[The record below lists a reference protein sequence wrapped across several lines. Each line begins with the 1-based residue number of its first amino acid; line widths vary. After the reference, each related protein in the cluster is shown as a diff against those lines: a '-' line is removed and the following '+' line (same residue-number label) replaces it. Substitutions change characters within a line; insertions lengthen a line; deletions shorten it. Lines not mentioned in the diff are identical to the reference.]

1 MYSTPNLAS
10 ASLWLTNGGSG
21 FECVCVCLSPEK
33 KEKTKKKKKKVVVFD
48 DTQSGGH
55 VALTS
60 KHVFPEPP
68 LKSAL

>member
-1 MYSTPNLAS
+1 MS
-10 ASLWLTNGGSG
+10 
-21 FECVCVCLSPEK
+21 VCVCLSPEK
-33 KEKTKKKKKKVVVFD
+33 KEKTKKKKKVVVFD